1 MQMCNLF
8 VQIILKM
15 RFLLLFATG
24 FVFTP
29 FWSSAQI
36 AVYETATYFQMVEV
50 EGAVELDLPVGEPAS
65 NAFVDGQ
72 IEVSFQANAFGEME
86 SGEATWFDFVQ
97 KKTFK
102 TDREGYLMS
111 VTELHHV
118 VDYRLAESANRQF
131 LNGML
136 QSASLET
143 SFFSSQLN
151 EEILFRHSFNDSVA
165 KKTLTLE
172 EKGDTLIW
180 YSGNQVVTKYI
191 PGKKGKRGI
200 TVDSELLNKYLLYQ
214 HEVHP
219 YISKTI
225 SESGKCPEFLEYT
238 FASIGQIVTKTF
250 RLKSN
255 QKERAKTLPVLNEL
269 ACKPTT
275 IGGKWHQKLNQLHAQ
290 LLANEVQVVDSTEMV
305 AAYKRLKG
313 EGENLSALLVLFDYL
328 LSTGIQPAA
337 QIAEVAS
344 LAGED
349 QELGLFLG
357 ALASPNSKEA
367 AEKNIATLNEL
378 IGKGGEYAYVMY
390 IFSANHI
397 QPSDKNRA
405 LNYFE
410 LALLDNP
417 TIAGVYLDLGNI
429 FCSRYDFELGWKCY
443 YAAEILAPDHSM
455 GVDVDRKRKNLEEAL
470 PAYF

>member
-1 MQMCNLF
+1 MCNLF

-29 FWSSAQI
+29 CGSSAQI
-36 AVYETATYFQMVEV
+36 AVYETATYVQMVE
-50 EGAVELDLPVGEPAS
+50 EGWTLELDLPDGVPAK

-72 IEVSFQANAFGEME
+72 IEVSFQENAFGELVL
-86 SGEATWFDFVQ
+86 GEATWFDFVQ

-102 TDREGYLMS
+102 TDKEGCLMS

-136 QSASLET
+136 QSVSLGT
-143 SFFSSQLN
+143 SFFNSQLN
-151 EEILFRHSFNDSVA
+151 EEILFRHTFNDAVA
-165 KKTLTLE
+165 QKSLILE

-180 YSGNQVVTKYI
+180 SSGNQVVTKYI
-191 PGKKGKRGI
+191 PGKKGKKG
-200 TVDSELLNKYLLYQ
+200 VGVASDLLFKYFIYQ

-219 YISKTI
+219 YIAKVI
-225 SESGKCPEFLEYT
+225 SESGKCPHYLEYT
-238 FASIGQIVTKTF
+238 FATIEQVTTKTL
-250 RLKSN
+250 RLNSN
-255 QKERAKTLPVLNEL
+255 QKERAKALPVLNEL
-269 ACKPTT
+269 TCKPAMS
-275 IGGKWHQKLNQLHAQ
+275 GGKWHQKLNQLHAQ
-290 LLANEVQVVDSTEMV
+290 LLANEVQVVDSNEMN
-305 AAYKRLKG
+305 AAYTRLKA
-313 EGENLSALLVLFDYL
+313 EGENLSALLSLFDYL
-328 LSTGIQPAA
+328 LSTGIQPSA
-337 QIAEVAS
+337 QIAEVVS

-349 QELGLFLG
+349 QEIGLFLG
-357 ALASPNSKEA
+357 ALASPNSKET

-429 FCSRYDFELGWKCY
+429 FCSRHDFQLGWKCY
-443 YAAEILAPDHSM
+443 YAAEILAPDHAM